1 MSTLIIFLILSS
13 VAIQLKKENAI
24 TATLTL
30 EESLSWMQ
38 TILEIAGMLEVS
50 YDCLFMPLRIFRW
63 SRIFVYYCRTD
74 FSQPGH
80 ILGSP
85 SERSTQA
92 ISERNL
98 SPSSN
103 TLLRVLTHMAM
114 FIGANEHIE
123 VTPFLD
129 F

>member
-1 MSTLIIFLILSS
+1 M
-13 VAIQLKKENAI
+13 
-24 TATLTL
+24 
-30 EESLSWMQ
+30 
-38 TILEIAGMLEVS
+38 
-50 YDCLFMPLRIFRW
+50 
-63 SRIFVYYCRTD
+63 FVYAVEDVSLKSYFCVLCRTD

-85 SERSTQA
+85 IERSTQA

-129 F
+129 FYSIISFLYYIHANVISLDTVDFTECGSDAPDHHTRVF